1 MDEFNKFF
9 ISVGET
15 AVHSAANLASAYGF
29 AMKEVTPRVF
39 ETSEDLL
46 FQSVASSEVK
56 KVIMQM
62 PSNKAP
68 GFNKVSISVIKD
80 CPPHILPSITSLIT
94 SSFTKNTFPKAWK
107 RSERESHF
115 QKKETLNS
123 LVTTGYVTTTC
134 SFQSFRNDCTLSV
147 YNLSGKNIVS

>member
-39 ETSEDLL
+39 ETSEDLFM

-80 CPPHILPSITSLIT
+80 CPPSYLAINHQSHHQFLHKEHLPKSLEKI
-94 SSFTKNTFPKAWK
+94 
-107 RSERESHF
+107 RESHTS
-115 QKKETLNS
+115 KRRRL
-123 LVTTGYVTTTC
+123 
-134 SFQSFRNDCTLSV
+134 
-147 YNLSGKNIVS
+147 